1 MIVAGLRKPEQF
13 NRTRIHLILFFAFI
27 RKSLWFPG
35 RGGRNPFRAM
45 KLLDTDYCA
54 DKSLNCLAVVVV
66 LYCACE
72 GSKQRFVPT
81 GLGSR

>member
-1 MIVAGLRKPEQF
+1 M
-13 NRTRIHLILFFAFI
+13 
-27 RKSLWFPG
+27 G

-66 LYCACE
+66 LYCARE
-72 GSKQRFVPT
+72 GPKQRFVPT
-81 GLGSR
+81 GRGSRR